1 MALIEPANCSGNA
14 TAPTASDAG
23 VAGAGVS
30 IGSDGMRNLSFSA
43 DTAQQILL
51 SFMITACLAII
62 LSSSVIFGEFRGRD
76 SVIRRKLLNGYS
88 DSQIMQG
95 IGIQS
100 VGLAKMNTLVPYHFF
115 LIWMLSLLSMA
126 THNATLLALVHD
138 YRRDWVI
145 RWMRQFLMFVN
156 LALSCVSGVFVLE
169 AVSKGLDD
177 KTLPIACVWEVDG
190 NGAASNAG
198 LSYVGTIV
206 VIAGNAIIFILATWY
221 LHSKNQK
228 FYKAVQIGGLV
239 LMTAVAIGAA
249 IRIILLSQ
257 AFGKPSIELKDE
269 GEKIWSFGQLLSM
282 LLLILPL
289 VSVIEIYRGEIQ
301 VAGPVRDDR
310 SRVYDGELQA
320 NPHSGSQ
327 TNLFQK

>member
-1 MALIEPANCSGNA
+1 MAFIDAANCTADGDAA
-14 TAPTASDAG
+14 TPSDAG
-23 VAGAGVS
+23 VAGTG
-30 IGSDGMRNLSFSA
+30 
-43 DTAQQILL
+43 ILL
-51 SFMITACLAII
+51 SFMITALLAII
-62 LSSSVIFGEFRGRD
+62 LSSSVIFGEFRGKD
-76 SVIRRKLLNGYS
+76 SIIRRKLLNSYS

-156 LALSCVSGVFVLE
+156 LALSCISGVFVLE

-177 KTLPIACVWEVDG
+177 KTLPIACVWQVKG
-190 NGAASNAG
+190 NGAPSTAG
-198 LSYVGTIV
+198 LSFVGTIA
-206 VIAGNAIIFILATWY
+206 VIAGNVVIFALATWY
-221 LHSKNQK
+221 LHNRSQK
-228 FYKAVQIGGLV
+228 FYKLIQITGLV
-239 LMTAVAIGAA
+239 LMTAIAIGAA

-257 AFGKPSIELKDE
+257 AFGNPSVELSDQN
-269 GEKIWSFGQLLSM
+269 EKTWGFGQLLSM
-282 LLLILPL
+282 LLLIMPL

-301 VAGPVRDDR
+301 VASPVEDNQT
-310 SRVYDGELQA
+310 RVYDGELQE
-320 NPHSGSQ
+320 NPQGSR
-327 TNLFQK
+327 TNLFKK

>member
-1 MALIEPANCSGNA
+1 MAFIEPANCARNA
-14 TAPTASDAG
+14 TAATSSDAG
-23 VAGAGVS
+23 VAGAG
-30 IGSDGMRNLSFSA
+30 
-43 DTAQQILL
+43 ILL

-76 SVIRRKLLNGYS
+76 SVIRRKLLNSYS

-126 THNATLLALVHD
+126 THNATLLALRQD
-138 YRRDWVI
+138 YRRDWVV
-145 RWMRQFLMFVN
+145 RWLRQFLMFVN

-177 KTLPIACVWEVDG
+177 KTLPIACVWEIDG
-190 NGAASNAG
+190 KGAASNAG

-206 VIAGNAIIFILATWY
+206 VIAGNCIIFGLATWY
-221 LHSKNQK
+221 LHGKAQR
-228 FYKAVQIGGLV
+228 FYKVIQIGGLM
-239 LMTAVAIGAA
+239 LMTAIAIGAA
-249 IRIILLSQ
+249 VRIILLSQ
-257 AFGKPSIELKDE
+257 AFGKPSIELKDD
-269 GEKIWSFGQLLSM
+269 GETMWSFGQLLSM

-301 VAGPVRDDR
+301 VASPVQDNDDR
-310 SRVYDGELQA
+310 KRVYDGELQD
-320 NPHSGSQ
+320 NPQGSR
-327 TNLFQK
+327 TNLFRK